1 MHCSPPDAT
10 VVFVIVRHGVK
21 AVTNILV
28 ELVKNACVFNNTVV
42 GQ

>member
-10 VVFVIVRHGVK
+10 TVFVIVHHGVK

>member
-1 MHCSPPDAT
+1 MHCSPRDN
-10 VVFVIVRHGVK
+10 VVFVIVHHGVK

-28 ELVKNACVFNNTVV
+28 ELVINACVFNNTVV

>member
-1 MHCSPPDAT
+1 MHCSSSDT
-10 VVFVIVRHGVK
+10 NVVFVIVRQGVK

-28 ELVKNACVFNNTVV
+28 ELVKNACVFNNIVV